1 MQEIFPPKKQCEKKL
16 IAASLVMTSATT
28 GDDDTIAY
36 ERNVAVMAQ
45 VYEKK
50 SSSDYSHMMKL
61 MKMTHEIRR
70 SKINNS
76 TLSAVAIKEEY
87 PFFRH
92 KKWVC
97 KSVHVFITL

>member
-1 MQEIFPPKKQCEKKL
+1 
-16 IAASLVMTSATT
+16 MTSAST
-28 GDDDTIAY
+28 GDDDTTTY

-92 KKWVC
+92 KNGYVKVYMFIIL
-97 KSVHVFITL
+97 FITL

>member
-1 MQEIFPPKKQCEKKL
+1 
-16 IAASLVMTSATT
+16 MTSAST
-28 GDDDTIAY
+28 GDDDTTAY

-70 SKINNS
+70 TKINNS
-76 TLSAVAIKEEY
+76 TLSAAAIKEEY

-97 KSVHVFITL
+97 KSVHIFIILFIIF

>member
-1 MQEIFPPKKQCEKKL
+1 
-16 IAASLVMTSATT
+16 MTSAST
-28 GDDDTIAY
+28 GDDDTTAY

-50 SSSDYSHMMKL
+50 SSSDYSHMMML

-70 SKINNS
+70 SKINS

-97 KSVHVFITL
+97 KSVHVYYTVHHTLIEHSLCGYTLIKQSFIL